1 MGKEEQ
7 SVPTTVVVVTHSS
20 EQNAVNRCR
29 FKGLVRFRCI
39 LALLLG
45 VGVLLSVVFWLPP
58 FFGRG
63 NHGDLDL
70 DSRFGGGCSLVF
82 EFWAYHDIVASFM
95 VEKPISFLE
104 DNILRLGDDIF
115 DEIGVLT
122 TKVNPLSVSLSL
134 PLCLSLSLSHTRA
147 HVILFLIVVS
157 FSSDQTICLQQVVIL
172 SLESSA
178 GSNITTVVF
187 GIEPDDKNSIVS
199 SAAKSLIRA
208 NFASLVIH
216 QSSLRLTASL
226 FGDPMSFEV
235 LKFRGG
241 ITVSPPQKAFLLQK
255 VQIRFNFTLNYSIDE
270 IQESFSEL
278 TSQLKSGLSLASY
291 ENLYISLANSK
302 GSTLAPPTTVQSLV
316 VLAVG
321 TPSMARLKQL
331 AETITD
337 SHSKNLGLNNTEFG
351 KVKQVQLSST
361 LPHSVHGVDGTSPS
375 PAPLPHPH
383 HHHHSH
389 HHHHHHHH
397 HNVHQ
402 APAISPAPVTER
414 RGTKAEDGSPASAP
428 VVAPAPQKSHDAK
441 PPGCHLGYRKRFPRK
456 EHQHSPLVSP
466 VAPPVSPQYTAASPR
481 QQARPLAPLPHL
493 VPAFSP
499 LPNVVFAHSQ
509 PPSKSEFDAEP
520 PDLTPSVLPLQSSC
534 IQFECLLL
542 YSNQVPDILLLAASG
557 GFGRTD
563 LWALPL
569 LVMLLDLVPASG
581 LYCGVF
587 TEISCG
593 AWNDPIQS
601 GKLSVFSR
609 AERYVG
615 VESEVLMFGV
625 RLVG

>member
-7 SVPTTVVVVTHSS
+7 SVPTTVVVVTQST
-20 EQNAVNRCR
+20 EQVNRCR

-70 DSRFGGGCSLVF
+70 DSRFG
-82 EFWAYHDIVASFM
+82 
-95 VEKPISFLE
+95 
-104 DNILRLGDDIF
+104 
-115 DEIGVLT
+115 
-122 TKVNPLSVSLSL
+122 
-134 PLCLSLSLSHTRA
+134 
-147 HVILFLIVVS
+147 
-157 FSSDQTICLQQVVIL
+157 
-172 SLESSA
+172 A

-187 GIEPDDKNSIVS
+187 GVDPDDKNSVVS
-199 SAAKSLIRA
+199 SAAKSLIRS
-208 NFASLVIH
+208 NFASLVIR
-216 QSSLRLTASL
+216 QPSLRLTASL
-226 FGDPMSFEV
+226 FGDPTSFEV

-291 ENLYISLANSK
+291 ENLYISLTNSK

-383 HHHHSH
+383 HHHHHHGH

-397 HNVHQ
+397 HDVHQ

-414 RGTKAEDGSPASAP
+414 RGTKAENGSPASAP

-441 PPGCHLGYRKRFPRK
+441 PPGCHLGYRKRFRRK
-456 EHQHSPLVSP
+456 EHKHSPLVSP

-509 PPSKSEFDAEP
+509 PPSKSKFDAEP

-534 IQFECLLL
+534 KL
-542 YSNQVPDILLLAASG
+542 ILE
-557 GFGRTD
+557 RRKHKQQ
-563 LWALPL
+563 
-569 LVMLLDLVPASG
+569 LVR
-581 LYCGVF
+581 
-587 TEISCG
+587 E
-593 AWNDPIQS
+593 
-601 GKLSVFSR
+601 
-609 AERYVG
+609 
-615 VESEVLMFGV
+615 
-625 RLVG
+625 

>member
-7 SVPTTVVVVTHSS
+7 SVPTTVVVVTQST

-29 FKGLVRFRCI
+29 LKGLVRFRCI

-70 DSRFGGGCSLVF
+70 DSRFGD
-82 EFWAYHDIVASFM
+82 HDIVASFM

-115 DEIGVLT
+115 DEIGDVLT
-122 TKVNPLSVSLSL
+122 TKVE
-134 PLCLSLSLSHTRA
+134 
-147 HVILFLIVVS
+147 
-157 FSSDQTICLQQVVIL
+157 IL

-187 GIEPDDKNSIVS
+187 GVEPDDKNSVVS
-199 SAAKSLIRA
+199 SAAKSLIRS

-216 QSSLRLTASL
+216 QPSLRLTASL

-291 ENLYISLANSK
+291 ENLYISLTNSK

-383 HHHHSH
+383 HHHHGH
-389 HHHHHHHH
+389 HHHHHD
-397 HNVHQ
+397 VHQ

-414 RGTKAEDGSPASAP
+414 RGTKADNGSPASAP
-428 VVAPAPQKSHDAK
+428 VVAPAPRKSHDAK

-456 EHQHSPLVSP
+456 EHQHSP

-520 PDLTPSVLPLQSSC
+520 PELTPSVLPLQ
-534 IQFECLLL
+534 
-542 YSNQVPDILLLAASG
+542 
-557 GFGRTD
+557 
-563 LWALPL
+563 
-569 LVMLLDLVPASG
+569 
-581 LYCGVF
+581 
-587 TEISCG
+587 
-593 AWNDPIQS
+593 
-601 GKLSVFSR
+601 LS
-609 AERYVG
+609 
-615 VESEVLMFGV
+615 
-625 RLVG
+625 